1 MVLSQTETERY
12 RAILL
17 ETLKAFKK
25 VCEDNSLRWW
35 MAFGSAIGTVRH
47 GGFIPWDDDVDVFM
61 PRHDYEKFLKIK
73 VEGYDIVGI
82 RTAGD
87 GEDYPFPYVKFC
99 DGSSTIWER
108 QTYPCVFGVFLD
120 VFPLDETGEAGDAE
134 DFRLRYRAAFHGY
147 KRAQR
152 FYPRG
157 TFLRRLAGG
166 DLRGAVKTAVDSLWY
181 RPRTESL
188 RNAFLEYESQA
199 AQRKGGDL
207 IVYGTSSD
215 YRGMTMPRDRFG
227 ETVLMKFE
235 DMEVNMPSGY
245 DAILRAFYGDYMQLP
260 PAPERLS
267 GHYHYFVDLDRR
279 LTLSEAMDRMSLQ
292 GKFE

>member
-1 MVLSQTETERY
+1 MVLSQTETEQY

-35 MAFGSAIGTVRH
+35 MAFGSAIGAVRH
-47 GGFIPWDDDVDVFM
+47 RGFIPWDDDVDVFM
-61 PRHDYEKFLKIK
+61 PRSDYEKFMKIK
-73 VEGYDIVGI
+73 VEGYDIVGV

-87 GEDYPFPYVKFC
+87 GEDYPFPYLKFC
-99 DGSSTIWER
+99 DASSTIWER

-120 VFPLDETGEAGDAE
+120 VFPLDEAGEDGEAE
-134 DFRLRYRAAFHGY
+134 SFRLRYRKAVRRY

-157 TFLRRLAGG
+157 TFLRKISRG
-166 DLRGAVKTAVDSLWY
+166 DLRGAVKTAIDGLWY
-181 RPRTESL
+181 RPRIESL
-188 RNAFLEYESQA
+188 RTAFMKYESLA
-199 AQRKGGDL
+199 AQKRGGDL

-215 YRGMTMPRDRFG
+215 YRGMTMARGLFG
-227 ETVLMKFE
+227 DTVRMDFE
-235 DMEVNMPSGY
+235 DMKVNMASGY

-279 LTLSEAMDRMSLQ
+279 LTLGEIVDKMPLQ